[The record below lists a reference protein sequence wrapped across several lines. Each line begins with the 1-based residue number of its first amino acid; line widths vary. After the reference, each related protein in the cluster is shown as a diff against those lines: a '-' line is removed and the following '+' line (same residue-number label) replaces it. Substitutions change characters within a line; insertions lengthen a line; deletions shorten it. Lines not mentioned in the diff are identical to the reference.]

1 VTNWGLGVEPGLALV
16 LAVVVVVPPGRG
28 RRGVHDAPPRVVG
41 TPAVHRARELGG
53 DSQRFGSP
61 GAAPTDHT
69 QAERDRYPDC
79 GR

>member
-1 VTNWGLGVEPGLALV
+1 VF
-16 LAVVVVVPPGRG
+16 
-28 RRGVHDAPPRVVG
+28 GVHDAPPRVLG